1 MLKGKEEDKNRS
13 GIYKIINLI
22 NQKIYIG
29 RSNNI
34 FARINSHGI
43 AYKKGKVPLYNA
55 IRKYGKENFTYDVIE
70 YCAPE
75 KTIEQEVYWINFF
88 NPSNNLI
95 GYNCDIVETGTLYKS
110 KETRE
115 KLSNSLKGNQNG
127 KGQIPSPERIA
138 LTIKLNKERVWT
150 DEQRNKLRIAN
161 LGKKHS
167 EETRLKRN
175 KAITG
180 VKKNLTNEARKILSE
195 RIKNSIKNQKGI
207 NHPNIITIDK
217 FDLNNNFIENYFSIN
232 EACSKTGLTINQMRR
247 QLYRYKKSIDGF
259 RYLRN
264 DKIYRKC

>member
-1 MLKGKEEDKNRS
+1 MLKGKKEDKDKC
-13 GIYKIINLI
+13 GVYKIINLI
-22 NQKIYIG
+22 NNKIYIG

-34 FARINSHGI
+34 FARINSHKI
-43 AYKKGKVPLYNA
+43 SSKKANYPLYKA
-55 IRKYGKENFTYDVIE
+55 IRKYGIENFGYEIIE
-70 YCAPE
+70 YCNLEETSE
-75 KTIEQEVYWINFF
+75 KELYWIYFF
-88 NPSNNLI
+88 NSSNKFI
-95 GYNCDIVETGTLYKS
+95 GYNLNTVECGVITFS
-110 KETRE
+110 KETKE
-115 KLSNSLKGNQNG
+115 KLSNSLKGNQNS

-161 LGKKHS
+161 LGRKDS

-175 KAITG
+175 KAVTG
-180 VKKNLTNEARKILSE
+180 IKKNLTNEARQILSE